1 MAIKQPPLAKPVT
14 TTEHE
19 KLLRRYSSL
28 DTEASGWMTQWQEI
42 SRFLKPVSGRFLT
55 TKRNRGDKN
64 YNDIYDSTAGVAL
77 GVLGAGMMS
86 GATSPARPWFALKPG
101 DRELLDSSAVQKW
114 LFDVRQIMLDVFNKS
129 NTYRA
134 LQMKYEESGA
144 FGTAASIL
152 MDDFE
157 NVIYDYVMTIGEY
170 RLGTDYRGIVNT
182 MGRKFQKTVMQLVKE
197 FGYNNC
203 SNSVKNLY
211 NRGTYDAYV
220 TVMHLIQ
227 PRELFDSTKTDN
239 SNMPFQSVYFEE
251 GIDVNKTLRNSGMKQ
266 FRVLA
271 PRWKRVSGDVYGE
284 GPGLMAIGDIKQ
296 LQHEQLRKANA
307 IDYQSNPPI
316 QVPLSMKG
324 KEDSRLPGGIF
335 YYDSIS
341 GPNAA
346 IKTAFDVE
354 LRIDHLL
361 LDIQDVRSRIDSAFF
376 KDIFLM
382 ISTNISGPQQTA
394 TEIAEK
400 HEEKML
406 MLGPVLEN
414 LHHEE
419 LRPRVEMTFQRIIE
433 VGMVP
438 PPPPE
443 LEGQEL
449 DIEFVS
455 VLAQAQRAI
464 ATGGIDKFVFSL
476 GEIQQLKPSVLDK
489 FDADKWVDTY
499 SQMIGVPPELIVA
512 GPQVA
517 LIRKQRAEQE
527 RQAAITEQI
536 ASGAEAVEKLG
547 NAPTNA
553 DNALT
558 GVLDGL
564 QGYVGGNQ

>member
-1 MAIKQPPLAKPVT
+1 M
-14 TTEHE
+14 
-19 KLLRRYSSL
+19 
-28 DTEASGWMTQWQEI
+28 
-42 SRFLKPVSGRFLT
+42 PVSGRFMAT
-55 TKRNRGDKN
+55 DRNQGNRN
-64 YNDIYDSTAGVAL
+64 YNDIYDSTASQAL

-86 GATSPARPWFALKPG
+86 GATSPARPWFSLMPG
-101 DRELLDSSAVQKW
+101 DRELLSSAAVQEW

-157 NVIYDYVMTIGEY
+157 KVVYDYTMTIGEY
-170 RLGTDYRGIVNT
+170 RLGTDYRGVVNT
-182 MGRKFQKTVMQLVKE
+182 MGRKFQKTVVQLVKE
-197 FGYNNC
+197 FGLKNC
-203 SNSVKNLY
+203 SSHVQVMY
-211 NRGTYDAYV
+211 DRGNYDSYV
-220 TVMHLIQ
+220 TVIHLIQ
-227 PRELFDSTKTDN
+227 PRELFDSTKADN
-239 SNMPFQSVYFEE
+239 ANMPFQSVYIEE
-251 GIDVNKTLRNSGMKQ
+251 GIDIAKTLRNSGMRQ

-271 PRWKRVSGDVYGE
+271 PRWRRVSGDVYGV
-284 GPGLMAIGDIKQ
+284 GPGLTAIGDIKQ

-307 IDYQSNPPI
+307 IDYMSNPPI
-316 QVPLSMKG
+316 QVPTSMKG
-324 KEDSRLPGGIF
+324 KDINRLPGGVSH
-335 YYDSIS
+335 YDSVS
-341 GPNAA
+341 GPNAG
-346 IKTAFDVE
+346 IKTAFDVN
-354 LRIDHLL
+354 LQIDHLL
-361 LDIQDVRSRIDSAFF
+361 LDIQDVRTRIDAAFF

-382 ISTNISGPQQTA
+382 ISTNVSGPQQTA

-455 VLAQAQRAI
+455 VLAQAQKAV
-464 ATGGIDKFVFSL
+464 ATGSIDKFVFSL
-476 GEIQQLKPSVLDK
+476 GEIANMKPDVLDK
-489 FDADKWVDTY
+489 LDSDKWADQY
-499 SQMIGVPPELIVA
+499 AQALGVPPELIVA

-517 LIRKQRAEQE
+517 LVRKARAEQAQQ
-527 RQAAITEQI
+527 QAATEQM
-536 ASGAEAVEKLG
+536 AQGAEVANKLA
-547 NAPTNA
+547 NAPTNT

-558 GVLDGL
+558 SVMDGL
-564 QGYVGGNQ
+564 QGFT